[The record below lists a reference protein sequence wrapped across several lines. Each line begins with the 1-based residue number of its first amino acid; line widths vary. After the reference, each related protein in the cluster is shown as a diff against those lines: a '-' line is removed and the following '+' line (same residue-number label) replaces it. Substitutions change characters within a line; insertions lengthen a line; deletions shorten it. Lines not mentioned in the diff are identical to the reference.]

1 MIKVKYI
8 DKSPT
13 TKADCTV
20 ICEDKQSHVNLEELN
35 QDNKTVTQYATFE
48 LNRTLLNGEFYD
60 FPDTQPTGQVYIS
73 ESMTDEYGKFSTPI
87 VITRTFTQQHTSPG
101 ISFTFDNNDDQCW
114 CAELNVKWYRDE
126 TLLYDS
132 TYTPNS
138 TIYFCQQNVVAF
150 NKMVIT
156 FYSTS
161 KSYRYLR
168 IFNIDDGV
176 DREFGEDE
184 LYGLKI
190 IEEISEASDTLSINT
205 ADININAKTDV
216 DFIFQRTQP
225 IYIYKDENL
234 ICKSFNN
241 ESTREIEHKYSIYS
255 EDYIG
260 ILDKEQFLGG
270 IYINYSLKSLFD
282 DICAGIPHDYIG
294 AETISGYLPVM
305 TRREALQ
312 YVAFA
317 TCKVIDCSRSE
328 NIQVKNLSDTSK
340 SIDIGRVMRNPKEL
354 NEAIVTQII
363 LAEHTLKANTETYEL
378 INEVVN
384 GTYTFTFG
392 EPHHSYSITGGTL
405 VSSGPNYATV
415 TGAGGIV
422 VLTGSGYDDVVKQL
436 TVENPIT
443 VATDLPNVVEKLDNK
458 LITSSNSTTVLQ
470 HLSGIYFRNKTLN
483 ARVLLGDELVGDLVT
498 IPTELGVITG
508 RIIAIV
514 LDLINGLADLTISE
528 V

>member
-13 TKADCTV
+13 TKSDCTV
-20 ICEDKQSHVNLEELN
+20 TCDDKQAYVNLEELN
-35 QDNKTVTQYATFE
+35 KDNTEVIQYATFE
-48 LNRTLLNGEFYD
+48 YNRTLLNGKFYD
-60 FPDTQPTGQVYIS
+60 FPDISPTEQVYIS
-73 ESMTDEYGKFSTPI
+73 ESISDENGNFTTPI
-87 VITRTFTQQHTSPG
+87 VMTRVFTQQHTSPG
-101 ISFTFDNNDDQCW
+101 ISFTFDNNDDKCW
-114 CAELNVKWYRDE
+114 CKELNIKWYRDD
-126 TLLYDS
+126 TLLYDV

-138 TIYFCQQNVVAF
+138 TIYFCQRNVVAF
-150 NKMVIT
+150 NKIVIT

-161 KSYRYLR
+161 KPYRYLR

-190 IEEISEASDTLSINT
+190 IEEISESSDTLSINT

-234 ICKSFNN
+234 ICKTFNS

-260 ILDKEQFLGG
+260 ILDKEQFIGG
-270 IYINYSLKSLFD
+270 IYTNYNLKNLLD
-282 DICAGIPHDYIG
+282 DICGGIPHDYIG
-294 AETISGYLPVM
+294 TETISGYLPVM

-328 NIQVKNLSDTSK
+328 NIRVKTLSDVPK
-340 SIDIGRVMRNPKEL
+340 VIDISRVMRNPTEST
-354 NEAIVTQII
+354 EAIITQII
-363 LAEHTLKANTETYEL
+363 LAEHMLKANAESSEL

-405 VSSGPNYATV
+405 VSSGPNYV
-415 TGAGGIV
+415 TITGTGNTV
-422 VLTGSGYDDVVKQL
+422 VLTGGGYDDVIKQL
-436 TVENPIT
+436 TIENPIV
-443 VATDLPNVVEKLDNK
+443 VATDLPNVVEKLDNR
-458 LITSSNSTTVLQ
+458 LVTSNNSATVLR

-483 ARVLLGDELVGDLVT
+483 ATILLGDEVVGDLVT
-498 IPTELGVITG
+498 IPTGLGIVTG
-508 RIIAIV
+508 RITSIG
-514 LDLINGLADLTISE
+514 LDLINGLAELTISE